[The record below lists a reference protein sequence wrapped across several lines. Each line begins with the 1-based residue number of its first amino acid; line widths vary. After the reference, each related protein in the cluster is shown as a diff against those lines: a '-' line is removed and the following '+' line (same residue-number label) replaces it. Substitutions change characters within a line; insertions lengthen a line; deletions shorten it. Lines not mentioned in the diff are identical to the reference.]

1 MKMKYFLRGFGAGIV
16 VAALILCVYY
26 RQESPEQ
33 TNIVQQAKEL
43 GMVFPEGT
51 KAPEPTLE
59 PVLTEKPESSTEV
72 PETEKAEQTQ
82 GSTATPQLTG
92 KPEVSVTA
100 QPVRKPKQT
109 AVPETAKETKKPVGS
124 AAADADNRKKGT
136 RFTVRDGLLSSSV
149 AREMKA
155 AGIIKSDKALDDY
168 MEKNGYASSIR
179 EGTYWIPEGASYE
192 EIAKIITGKTK

>member
-16 VAALILCVYY
+16 AAALILCVYY
-26 RQESPEQ
+26 RQKTPEQ

-51 KAPEPTLE
+51 KAPEPTLAPE
-59 PVLTEKPESSTEV
+59 PTATPELTKKTEVSVTPQPTEKPKQTTAPDAADGTKKPESS
-72 PETEKAEQTQ
+72 
-82 GSTATPQLTG
+82 
-92 KPEVSVTA
+92 
-100 QPVRKPKQT
+100 
-109 AVPETAKETKKPVGS
+109 
-124 AAADADNRKKGT
+124 ADAGSQKKGT

-149 AREMKA
+149 AREMKD

-192 EIAKIITGKTK
+192 EIAKIITRKSK